1 MISAQV
7 AQQIRQIQIRTSKI
21 LSGAMLGAGRTTYKG
36 AGFDFDQVREYAQGD
51 DLRFI
56 DWKSTARSGKL
67 LTKQYF
73 EDRNYNILIALD
85 ISSSVFA
92 GGKTTKF
99 DVLAQLAAIFTL
111 VAQHRKDQVGLI
123 LFADQIVYEL
133 PIKNGK
139 AHVFKVLSA
148 IFEQANSTKSEFVKT
163 NLAQVLGSIA
173 KNLKQ
178 KSLIVLISDF
188 IDDQSDYQK
197 VLKQLQYRHHVLAV
211 RYLDCYEQQMPNL
224 GILPVV
230 DPETGETGFLDTR
243 FAKNKKS
250 MLNLAIKNRLEQQN
264 LLLRSCGVDILQINH
279 DAQPVLEVVKF
290 FSKRLRY

>member
-7 AQQIRQIQIRTSKI
+7 AKQIRQIQIKTSRI

-36 AGFDFDQVREYAQGD
+36 AGFDFDQVREYTQGD

-85 ISSSVFA
+85 VSSSIFV
-92 GGKTTKF
+92 GSQKTKY
-99 DVLAQLAAIFTL
+99 DVLAQLAAIFAL
-111 VAQHRKDQVGLI
+111 VGQHRKDQVGLI

-133 PIKNGK
+133 PIKTGK
-139 AHVFKVLSA
+139 AHIFKVLAA
-148 IFEQANSTKSEFVKT
+148 IFEQVNTARSKFVKT
-163 NLAQVLGSIA
+163 NLAQILGSIV

-178 KSLIVLISDF
+178 KSMIVLISDF
-188 IDDQSDYQK
+188 IDEQSDYQK

-211 RYLDCYEQQMPNL
+211 RYLDCYEQKMPNL
-224 GILPVV
+224 GILPIV

-250 MLNLAIKNRLEQQN
+250 VIDSTIKNRLEQQD
-264 LLLRSCGVDILQINH
+264 LLLRSCGIDVLQIKN
-279 DAQPVLEVVKF
+279 DAQLVLQIVKF